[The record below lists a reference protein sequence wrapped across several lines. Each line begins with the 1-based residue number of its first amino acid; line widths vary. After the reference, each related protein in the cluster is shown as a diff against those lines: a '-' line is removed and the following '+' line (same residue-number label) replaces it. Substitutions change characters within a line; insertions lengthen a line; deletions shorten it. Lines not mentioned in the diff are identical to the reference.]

1 MLFYFFLFIITHPVR
16 FLRAPAALVA
26 MALCLDC
33 VRLFSMG
40 TAPISRRVFWSS
52 GQRAEKF
59 QRLLQALDT
68 MVIPDDLSCC
78 SKMPI
83 KLCSRRT
90 DLEKG
95 KKQI

>member
-1 MLFYFFLFIITHPVR
+1 MKLFRTHPVR

-26 MALCLDC
+26 IGLCLDC

-40 TAPISRRVFWSS
+40 TAPISRSAFWSS

-68 MVIPDDLSCC
+68 MVILAALSCC
-78 SKMPI
+78 SRMPR

-90 DLEKG
+90 ALE
-95 KKQI
+95 